1 MFSFQNMRLK
11 IMNKKEG
18 CIFVVQVNF
27 QRFPN
32 MPQEMREK
40 KNLNQRGRK
49 YEKKC
54 QQKEI

>member
-1 MFSFQNMRLK
+1 
-11 IMNKKEG
+11 MNKKEG

-32 MPQEMREK
+32 MSQEMRAK
-40 KNLNQRGRK
+40 KKFNQRGSK